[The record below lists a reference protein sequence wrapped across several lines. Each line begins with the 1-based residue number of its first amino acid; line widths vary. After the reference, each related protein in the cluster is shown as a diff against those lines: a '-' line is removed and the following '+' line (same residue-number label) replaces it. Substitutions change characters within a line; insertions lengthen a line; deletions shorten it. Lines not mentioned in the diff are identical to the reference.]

1 MNASDEALR
10 RLRAASRGPGT
21 LEEQRAAVS
30 AAWGSLRAS
39 ARDAEP
45 PARSRSRSC
54 SRERRKRKH
63 KRRRR
68 EGSSDDE
75 SEASQARDEA
85 LFAAARA
92 GDADEVA
99 ALLAAGARAGARDA
113 NRCTPLHWACLFGH
127 TAAAQALLASGGA
140 RLARKHAATS
150 RATPLHYAV
159 RCGHG
164 DIAAA
169 LVAAGADEYAADAS
183 GATPV
188 SLGLRQ
194 LQAAAAADARLD
206 ALQAARDAARAGGG
220 ALASAAWEAAQ
231 AAGFMPAEQPPP
243 LPRVAPAAQW
253 AAYQAAWPVFEARA
267 ASKSAGLALIADV
280 PWPFAGCWAADGQ
293 QTPLPPA
300 PARRLLL
307 GAIPLA
313 RPRLREA
320 VREERRRW
328 HPDRLGRL
336 LAALAPDD
344 ALAAQEAAGGVIRE
358 LNAIADALAAD

>member
-39 ARDAEP
+39 ARGAEP
-45 PARSRSRSC
+45 PTRSRSRSG
-54 SRERRKRKH
+54 SRERRKRKQ
-63 KRRRR
+63 KRRRC
-68 EGSSDDE
+68 EGSGDDDKP
-75 SEASQARDEA
+75 EASQARDEA

-92 GDADEVA
+92 GDADEMA

-113 NRCTPLHWACLFGH
+113 NRCTPLHWAALFGH
-127 TAAAQALLASGGA
+127 TAAAQALLAAGGA

-169 LVAAGADEYAADAS
+169 LVAAGADEFAADSS

-206 ALQAARDAARAGGG
+206 ALQAARDAARAGG

-231 AAGFMPAEQPPP
+231 AAGFMPAAQPPP

-267 ASKSAGLALIADV
+267 ASKSADLALADV

-293 QTPLPPA
+293 QMPLLPP

-307 GAIPLA
+307 GALPLA
-313 RPRLREA
+313 RQRLREA

-336 LAALAPDD
+336 LAALAPGD
-344 ALAAQEAAGGVIRE
+344 AMAAQEAAGGVIRE